1 MAFKMKGFSGFK
13 GKSPLKINTDGKK
26 SKSKSNKSFDLA
38 GYLRGEQGYIP
49 DYKGKSTRQAA
60 NESTLLNPKSDKEV
74 MADNVDSKE
83 HTRLMKE
90 EAARKKAGKKT
101 SKSEAAYLKSYRD
114 KSKKTRPNRK
124 DRY

>member
-1 MAFKMKGFSGFK
+1 MKGFSGFK

-90 EAARKKAGKKT
+90 EAARKKSGKKT